1 MNRINVAS
9 EAVKITV
16 NDAGDTIILNVQDQ
30 RFMHTV
36 TALVSEFTENAQAYK
51 AKCEKIAAM
60 PHDTNEEKFAQLTA
74 VAAVSNEIC
83 SMLKENRTAGYEVRA
98 VEYMHWWTF
107 LSLYQEMSSE
117 CTFAQILHIRDKLAH
132 GKKLEKE
139 EREWYNRNRSMID
152 LRSKYTA
159 QDEALL
165 EAWGVK

>member
-16 NDAGDTIILNVQDQ
+16 NDAGETITLNLQDQ

-83 SMLKENRTAGYEVRA
+83 SMLKEKVDNVFGADTCKKVFGDIVPSIDAFADFFNQLSEIIAERSSVRM
-98 VEYMHWWTF
+98 E
-107 LSLYQEMSSE
+107 
-117 CTFAQILHIRDKLAH
+117 KLRQYT
-132 GKKLEKE
+132 EK
-139 EREWYNRNRSMID
+139 YS
-152 LRSKYTA
+152 A
-159 QDEALL
+159 
-165 EAWGVK
+165 

>member
-9 EAVKITV
+9 EAVQITV
-16 NDAGDTIILNVQDQ
+16 NDAGDTITLNVQDQ

-83 SMLKENRTAGYEVRA
+83 SMLKEKVDNVFGADTCKKVFGDIVPSIDAFADFFNQLSKIIAERCSVRM
-98 VEYMHWWTF
+98 E
-107 LSLYQEMSSE
+107 
-117 CTFAQILHIRDKLAH
+117 KLRQYT
-132 GKKLEKE
+132 EK
-139 EREWYNRNRSMID
+139 YS
-152 LRSKYTA
+152 A
-159 QDEALL
+159 
-165 EAWGVK
+165 